1 MPALDRPTSG
11 TRAVPVVSRLQP
23 TPLFPAAELEAFLD
37 GRTDDGAVVSFPGVA
52 RRTSHTGEAVSTL
65 YLEHYPGMTERSIE
79 DIARAG
85 AERFEVSDVLV
96 IHRCGEVAAGEA
108 IVFVATASR
117 RRGEAFAAAEYVM
130 DRLKTEAA
138 FWKREDGEAGSRW
151 IEPTEVD
158 QSRRARWS
166 D

>member
-1 MPALDRPTSG
+1 M
-11 TRAVPVVSRLQP
+11 Q
-23 TPLFPAAELEAFLD
+23 
-37 GRTDDGAVVSFPGVA
+37 GRTEDGAVVSFTGIARGRASSGESVA
-52 RRTSHTGEAVSTL
+52 TL
-65 YLEHYPGMTERSIE
+65 YLDHYPGMTEQSIL
-79 DIARAG
+79 DIAEAG

-96 IHRCGEVAAGEA
+96 VHRCGAIAPGEA

-117 RRGEAFAAAEYVM
+117 HRGEAFAAADYLM

-138 FWKREDGEAGSRW
+138 FWKREDGDGASRW

-158 QSRRARWS
+158 RDRRARWS